1 MADKSTFKQARAA
14 SEIRNDHNLD
24 SKKFNNDEYLAF
36 KQNTSMQNMKKR
48 GQSLSHQQ
56 QKQSPMQP
64 KDANNLFIQN
74 KTTYSQF
81 GERNESPTK
90 LEAPTANQHHGAD
103 DEATRTRNQK
113 HKAHHQSK
121 SQDNAP
127 NKAKQRS
134 TNYYSVD
141 GAAASQKDSTTTG
154 SANHPALVQNASP
167 NSKRRSPKK
176 QDVLMNSSLNQI
188 YIKEAANGGHFPKA
202 AQKRPVDPS

>member
-1 MADKSTFKQARAA
+1 M
-14 SEIRNDHNLD
+14 D

-90 LEAPTANQHHGAD
+90 NDNTAVTKAKQHHGAD
-103 DEATRTRNQK
+103 DEATKTRN
-113 HKAHHQSK
+113 
-121 SQDNAP
+121 
-127 NKAKQRS
+127 
-134 TNYYSVD
+134 
-141 GAAASQKDSTTTG
+141 
-154 SANHPALVQNASP
+154 
-167 NSKRRSPKK
+167 
-176 QDVLMNSSLNQI
+176 
-188 YIKEAANGGHFPKA
+188 
-202 AQKRPVDPS
+202 